1 MPLEAQ
7 ITKDGLAYIK
17 LRWMYDIDK
26 PSSLLSSELITTLKL
41 FMVQS
46 GKYAG
51 VFFPAKLFQTVI
63 FLSKTGAY
71 LKKMTHI

>member
-1 MPLEAQ
+1 MPLKAK
-7 ITKDGLAYIK
+7 ITKDDLAYIK

-26 PSSLLSSELITTLKL
+26 RSSLLSLELITTLKL

-51 VFFPAKLFQTVI
+51 VFFPGMPFQTMI
-63 FLSKTGAY
+63 FLSKTGAH
-71 LKKMTHI
+71 LRG